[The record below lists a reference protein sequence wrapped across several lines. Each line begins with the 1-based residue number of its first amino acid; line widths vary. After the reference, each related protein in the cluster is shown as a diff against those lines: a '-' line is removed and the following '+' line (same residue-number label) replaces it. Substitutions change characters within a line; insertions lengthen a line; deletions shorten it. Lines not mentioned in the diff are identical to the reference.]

1 MPFHKLAV
9 YICMF
14 TVSLCWIYLPL
25 VKRKKKLSLWNFCV
39 IWSFTIKLLVNIQA
53 NVHGLLAILVAEW
66 LRWAERVLVGSW
78 IIKKNFLRYSGN
90 LMGILPVDFMV
101 NKRWRFPQRTGL
113 DSVSSFSPPKMA
125 LSSKYT
131 IFKHHIFTPVFE
143 SFSLPHTSKLPDI
156 YLFHTWMHGS
166 FIS

>member
-25 VKRKKKLSLWNFCV
+25 VKRKKIVLM
-39 IWSFTIKLLVNIQA
+39 KLLCYLEFYNKAVSEYSSKYA
-53 NVHGLLAILVAEW
+53 WFACYSSSW
-66 LRWAERVLVGSW
+66 WRWAERVLVGSW

-125 LSSKYT
+125 LSSKY

-143 SFSLPHTSKLPDI
+143 SFSLPHTSKLPYI